1 MSHLMRPRSSRWMP
15 HLQLAQLG
23 SKQWSC
29 PRTVLPISVGI
40 GTIRAVQHL
49 APRDIVLDAAVRD
62 GEQRGAPGRVL
73 SSSPPRSSCTLSS
86 PRARL
91 ASARRGRRGA
101 KRAWPVPTAS
111 ATKRRSATAI
121 GNDRQRPSAT
131 IGNGH
136 RQRSAAAIGNDRQ
149 RGSAAAIGNDRQRP
163 SATTGSA
170 ADQGDGAASKV
181 AQRTLIESAWS
192 VTATSWTL
200 AVFHGST
207 SEE

>member
-1 MSHLMRPRSSRWMP
+1 M
-15 HLQLAQLG
+15 AG
-23 SKQWSC
+23 
-29 PRTVLPISVGI
+29 
-40 GTIRAVQHL
+40 
-49 APRDIVLDAAVRD
+49 D
-62 GEQRGAPGRVL
+62 RGAVGREAGE
-73 SSSPPRSSCTLSS
+73 
-86 PRARL
+86 RAAWEAWGK
-91 ASARRGRRGA
+91 ASMACAHRECH
-101 KRAWPVPTAS
+101 
-111 ATKRRSATAI
+111 
-121 GNDRQRPSAT
+121 QAT

-136 RQRSAAAIGNDRQ
+136 RQRSAT
-149 RGSAAAIGNDRQRP
+149 AIGNDRQRP